1 MLQKKQYKKLDKV
14 FDSNKKEEKIK
25 GIRANSNQVYSK
37 YLSFYNY
44 TTLLILLNVPL
55 SQTKR
60 FK

>member
-44 TTLLILLNVPL
+44 RDIIDFDQRSFIPN
-55 SQTKR
+55 
-60 FK
+60 

>member
-1 MLQKKQYKKLDKV
+1 MQYKKLDKV